1 MLFLLN
7 DVVLNLETGQLAPPL
22 NGAQFSSLRLD
33 TVSALGA
40 ELYAAEPLLHQTNS
54 ERAKRLAGLITVK
67 APQINAALFI
77 APSRNCSP
85 SAVSCRFA
93 QVDFAVLT
101 SLYARQQDGALDT
114 VFVDRSVW
122 KRLAA

>member
-7 DVVLNLETGQLAPPL
+7 DVVLNLDTNQLAPPL
-22 NGAQFSSLRLD
+22 NGGQFASLRLD

-40 ELYAAEPLLHQTNS
+40 ELYAAEPLLHRNNHD
-54 ERAKRLAGLITVK
+54 RAKRLAGLITVK

-77 APSRNCSP
+77 APAKNCSP
-85 SAVSCRFA
+85 KQVAFRFA
-93 QVDFAVLT
+93 QVDFALIS
-101 SLYARQQDGALDT
+101 SLYARQQDKALDT
-114 VFVDRSVW
+114 VYVDSSVW